1 MSDIQVSII
10 IVLYNSDMIKAE
22 RTIKSAV
29 SQKNI
34 DFEIIVSDDG
44 SKDNPKEN
52 IIAIFKKYNFTNYK
66 ININPQN
73 VGTVKNILS
82 ALELSSGKYVYCI
95 SPGDMIYDDNTINC
109 FFNFAEKN
117 NASVCFGNYYDY
129 RIVNDKT
136 EILGRISTSVRTP
149 FYCEKK
155 SFTMYKLLIMFGE
168 GILGPAFFRERN
180 YALKYIGQVS
190 KVSKYVED
198 NTSVICSLVDNVPI
212 YYCDKRICW
221 YECDTGISR
230 NSEWNS
236 RIAKDFRETIE
247 ILVTQHP
254 RDIILKTA
262 YKRIYSEE
270 NLGKLLYLLVLV
282 VRHPVAYFKKYF
294 LKRKEPVGI
303 SETEKLLL
311 SEKLKDRYIIAEGN
325 IEYASS

>member
-52 IIAIFKKYNFTNYK
+52 IKAIFKKYNFTNYK

-73 VGTVKNILS
+73 LGTVKNILS
-82 ALELSSGKYVYCI
+82 ALKLSRGKYVYCI
-95 SPGDMIYDDNTINC
+95 SPGDMIYDDNTINY
-109 FFNFAEKN
+109 FFQFAEKN
-117 NASVCFGNYYDY
+117 NACVCFGNYYDY
-129 RIVNDKT
+129 RIVNENS
-136 EILGRISTSVRTP
+136 EILGRVTSSARTP

-190 KVSKYVED
+190 EVSKYVED
-198 NTSVICSLVDNVPI
+198 NTSVICSLADKVPI
-212 YYCDKRICW
+212 YYYDKKICW

-230 NSEWNS
+230 LRNIEWDN
-236 RIAKDFRETIE
+236 RIFDDFRRTYELLITQYPKDA
-247 ILVTQHP
+247 IL
-254 RDIILKTA
+254 RAA
-262 YKRIYSEE
+262 YKYIYSKE
-270 NLGKLLYLLVLV
+270 NDGKMFYILLLLFS
-282 VRHPVAYFKKYF
+282 HPFACLKKIL
-294 LKRKEPVGI
+294 LKHEKAIII
-303 SETEKLLL
+303 SEKDKNLLREKLEL
-311 SEKLKDRYIIAEGN
+311 
-325 IEYASS
+325 

>member
-52 IIAIFKKYNFTNYK
+52 IKAIFKKYNFTNYK
-66 ININPQN
+66 ININPKN

-109 FFNFAEKN
+109 FFKFAEKN
-117 NASVCFGNYYDY
+117 NASVCFGNYFDY
-129 RIVNDKT
+129 RIVNDKP
-136 EILGRISTSVRTP
+136 EILGRVSSSARIP

-190 KVSKYVED
+190 EVSKYVED
-198 NTSVICSLVDNVPI
+198 NTSVICSLADKVPI
-212 YYCDKRICW
+212 YYYDKKICW

-230 NSEWNS
+230 SGNSEWNN
-236 RIAKDFRETIE
+236 RLFDDFRKTFELLIAHYPKDTI
-247 ILVTQHP
+247 L
-254 RDIILKTA
+254 RAA
-262 YKRIYSEE
+262 YKKSYSKE
-270 NLGKLLYLLVLV
+270 NSGKFFSVLVLLI
-282 VRHPVAYFKKYF
+282 RHPIACLKKIL
-294 LKRKEPVGI
+294 LKHEKAIII
-303 SETEKLLL
+303 SEKDKNLLREKLEL
-311 SEKLKDRYIIAEGN
+311 
-325 IEYASS
+325 

>member
-34 DFEIIVSDDG
+34 NFEIIVSDDG

-52 IIAIFKKYNFTNYK
+52 VKAIFNKYNFTNYK

-73 VGTVKNILS
+73 IGTVKNILS

-109 FFNFAEKN
+109 FLKFAEKN
-117 NASVCFGNYYDY
+117 NACVCFGNYYDY
-129 RIVNDKT
+129 RIVNENP
-136 EILGRISTSVRTP
+136 EILGRVSSSARTP

-155 SFTMYKLLIMFGE
+155 SFTMYKLLIMLGE

-180 YALKYIGQVS
+180 YALNYIGRVS
-190 KVSKYVED
+190 EVSKYVED
-198 NTSVICSLVDNVPI
+198 NTSVACSLADKVPI
-212 YYCDKRICW
+212 YYYDKKICW

-230 NSEWNS
+230 LENSEWNN
-236 RIAKDFRETIE
+236 RLFDDFRNTYQLLIAQYPKDTM
-247 ILVTQHP
+247 L
-254 RDIILKTA
+254 RAA
-262 YKRIYSEE
+262 YKKIYSKEKQGE
-270 NLGKLLYLLVLV
+270 FFSLLVLV
-282 VRHPVAYFKKYF
+282 IRHPIACFKKFF
-294 LKRKEPVGI
+294 LKQRIPIVV
-303 SETEKLLL
+303 SEKAKDLLIEKLEL
-311 SEKLKDRYIIAEGN
+311 
-325 IEYASS
+325 